1 MKIYTE
7 VEPVPSR
14 VVALARLLLAEGE
27 LPEDQLIALLQ
38 PRDNKNMASKTLEA
52 ALELGLVE
60 RRLAKCRL
68 AEVLPKLVKPSQ
80 LDKHLPAVLARLLL
94 RPEIDRK
101 PNGFVKLCAWILHQ
115 PILNFPHDR
124 SGIHYAMKTQG
135 LPPEELQVASEAR
148 LDNVIYWAKYLG
160 LVRQMQASAGSG
172 VIPDPTDYLRRFL
185 PELLPPGDEVAA
197 QDFRSRL
204 AQLCPALD
212 GGSVRE
218 ALIRKLAP
226 DWPASRLS
234 ESLSFGL
241 ERLEQANEIK
251 IWCPDDWRDF
261 LLTPEGRKIAF
272 IKRSK

>member
-7 VEPVPSR
+7 FEPVPSR
-14 VVALARLLLAEGE
+14 VAALARLLLAEGDIS
-27 LPEDQLIALLQ
+27 EDQLVALLQ
-38 PRDNKNMASKTLEA
+38 PRELKNMAPKTIDA
-52 ALELGLVE
+52 AIELGLVV
-60 RRLAKCRL
+60 RRSGKCCL
-68 AEVLPKLVKPSQ
+68 TDALPKSIKPSQ
-80 LDKHLPAVLARLLL
+80 LDKHLPIVLARLIL
-94 RPEIDRK
+94 RSEIGAK
-101 PNGFVKLCAWILHQ
+101 PNGFVKLCAWFLHQ

-124 SGIHYAMKTQG
+124 GGIYAAMRAQG
-135 LPPEELQVASEAR
+135 QPPEEHQVANDAR
-148 LDNVIYWAKYLG
+148 LDSFIYWARYLG
-160 LVRQMQASAGSG
+160 LLRQMQGTASSG
-172 VIPDPTDYLRRFL
+172 VIPDPSEYLRRFL
-185 PELLPPGDEVAA
+185 PDLLPPGEDVSA

-226 DWPASRLS
+226 DWPPSRLS

-241 ERLEQANEIK
+241 ERLEQTNDIK
-251 IWCPDDWRDF
+251 IWCHDDWRDF